1 MVKFLPA
8 PPLGEVTVTSV
19 RCIQYIGLRT
29 EDTVLQDCE
38 RTMYICYFT
47 CTMAIVFDLPSF
59 VRVLM
64 CHDWGRF
71 VLCFVPHNV
80 REETTESIEL
90 TNLCQPLPLVFAEVG
105 SKSKACVS
113 SS

>member
-19 RCIQYIGLRT
+19 RCNIGLRT
-29 EDTVLQDCE
+29 EDTVLQECVIE
-38 RTMYICYFT
+38 I
-47 CTMAIVFDLPSF
+47 AIVFDLPSF

-80 REETTESIEL
+80 SKETTESIEL
-90 TNLCQPLPLVFAEVG
+90 TNLCQPLPLTFSSEVEAEAG
-105 SKSKACVS
+105 TKSKPCVS

>member
-19 RCIQYIGLRT
+19 RCLHRT
-29 EDTVLQDCE
+29 EDRRQCPAGVLED
-38 RTMYICYFT
+38 FT
-47 CTMAIVFDLPSF
+47 CTTMAIVYDLPSF

-64 CHDWGRF
+64 CHDLGRF

-80 REETTESIEL
+80 SKETTESIEL
-90 TNLCQPLPLVFAEVG
+90 TNLCQPNRPRHQAMFQRLSANYQ
-105 SKSKACVS
+105 SCVS

>member
-8 PPLGEVTVTSV
+8 PPQGEVTVTSV
-19 RCIQYIGLRT
+19 RCNIGLRT
-29 EDTVLQDCE
+29 EDTVLQEC
-38 RTMYICYFT
+38 YIEI
-47 CTMAIVFDLPSF
+47 AIVFDLPSF

-80 REETTESIEL
+80 SEETTESIEL
-90 TNLCQPLPLVFAEVG
+90 TNLCQPLPF
-105 SKSKACVS
+105 
-113 SS
+113 